1 MGEFKDRMVE
11 KTPNEQKK
19 EIKNEKKCE
28 QYQRLLEQH

>member
-11 KTPNEQKK
+11 ITPKEQKS

-28 QYQRLLEQH
+28 QYQILLKQH